1 MHKLLPSKKKT
12 LRNNQSF
19 FITKEVRKAI
29 MSRSRLCNKFL
40 KKKSQE
46 CKQTYNKQRNLCVT
60 MVRKAK
66 KNGHLKNW
74 ALASRHRHR
83 YPHSNM
89 NIVFLK
95 PFELKFASI
104 YLLSKHS
111 ATCNMYS
118 CNVSWQHLILL
129 KPLTFDY
136 VPISEMSRSG
146 EQYCTWSI
154 ADLHFDLCLFI

>member
-29 MSRSRLCNKFL
+29 MSRSRLRNTFL

-66 KNGHLKNW
+66 KNGRLKNS

-83 YPHSNM
+83 HWHRHRYRHSNM

-95 PFELKFASI
+95 PLELKFASI

-111 ATCNMYS
+111 TTCNMYS
-118 CNVSWQHLILL
+118 CNVSWQHLTLL

-146 EQYCTWSI
+146 EQYCT
-154 ADLHFDLCLFI
+154 